1 MLAYTETHM
10 RYTLSRVRYVV
21 DVDISLVLMIR
32 GSVTMSRVG
41 SGWGVN
47 LGGVSLEA
55 LALPPLHL
63 ATRPRISRVLKQKC
77 LRLPS
82 VLGRMPLLWVSP
94 CVASAL
100 RRTRERVVGGAH
112 AS

>member
-1 MLAYTETHM
+1 
-10 RYTLSRVRYVV
+10 
-21 DVDISLVLMIR
+21 
-32 GSVTMSRVG
+32 MSRVG

-63 ATRPRISRVLKQKC
+63 AARPRISRVLKQKS

-82 VLGRMPLLWVSP
+82 LYWANAAALGLSLRCDRSRG
-94 CVASAL
+94 
-100 RRTRERVVGGAH
+100 RRTIERVVGGAH